1 MIDVSVL
8 IELTDPEVGGR
19 EPGTA
24 LMFGGMLLVFVGLPG
39 SLLTL
44 SGLLPRRSTTTGA
57 PATVSTPPP
66 YPRWAQALACV
77 ALLAV
82 GGAGILTYWK
92 GAAAHEA
99 YTAAH
104 ERDVDDYE
112 KAVAA
117 RERETKRAERA
128 ITAAIEDQYKVEEAR
143 TGWGRTD
150 DWQSARK
157 ALSASK
163 MDAPRVTVVTED
175 NRRGFV
181 LVEYDNASGE
191 VALLSDTSD
200 RQQGSKGIDV
210 TGLRR

>member
-1 MIDVSVL
+1 MWPLRAALIGVLAFAVS
-8 IELTDPEVGGR
+8 
-19 EPGTA
+19 
-24 LMFGGMLLVFVGLPG
+24 LLV
-39 SLLTL
+39 
-44 SGLLPRRSTTTGA
+44 TGI
-57 PATVSTPPP
+57 
-66 YPRWAQALACV
+66 QASD
-77 ALLAV
+77 ALRDAHQREV
-82 GGAGILTYWK
+82 KTYEQS
-92 GAAAHEA
+92 A
-99 YTAAH
+99 
-104 ERDVDDYE
+104 
-112 KAVAA
+112 AA
-117 RERETKRAERA
+117 RERETKRAEKV

-143 TGWGRTD
+143 TDWGRTD

-191 VALLSDTSD
+191 VTLLSDTSD